1 MFNNFL
7 KKIKVSI
14 LFIKTNILS
23 YIKLIKFN
31 YLLNIIFLYI
41 IYDCFNHTYL
51 NIYAYIYSFLNSFFY
66 FINFSY
72 SFILFL
78 MFYILISTKSIIFFK
93 IKSFMKF
100 KNNKFLNKIVGLQYN
115 NYVFS
120 NNFNNMFLNY
130 LYYFFNIIALKTVF
144 NYILSWIILF
154 FSWNF
159 KSLYFIKFL
168 INIFSVSVK
177 KINWYPVF
185 KRHSIFGYYRINRQ
199 RWVELK
205 SEEVNY
211 IKY

>member
-1 MFNNFL
+1 
-7 KKIKVSI
+7 
-14 LFIKTNILS
+14 
-23 YIKLIKFN
+23 
-31 YLLNIIFLYI
+31 
-41 IYDCFNHTYL
+41 
-51 NIYAYIYSFLNSFFY
+51 
-66 FINFSY
+66 
-72 SFILFL
+72 
-78 MFYILISTKSIIFFK
+78 
-93 IKSFMKF
+93 MKF

-144 NYILSWIILF
+144 NHILSWIILF